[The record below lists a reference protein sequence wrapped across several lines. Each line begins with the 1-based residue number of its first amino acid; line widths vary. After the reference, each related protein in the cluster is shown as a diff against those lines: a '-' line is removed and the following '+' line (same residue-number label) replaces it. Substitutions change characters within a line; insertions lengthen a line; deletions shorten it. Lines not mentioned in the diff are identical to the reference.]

1 MVSVL
6 TAQRVR
12 AIKTEGGRKNLENQY
27 AIEMLNITKKFP
39 GIIANDNITLQ
50 LKKGEIHALLGENG
64 AGKST
69 LLHIIGCLDKPT
81 SGSYLLNGQDVSQL
95 SLSKLAE
102 IRNASFGFVM
112 QHFALIEEDNA
123 LQNVATPLLFAK
135 ARRSQMDARAME
147 QLRNVGME
155 QMANKRIATLSGG
168 EKQRVAIARAM
179 VNNPEIILADEPTG
193 ALDRANT
200 EKIVQLF
207 QQLNE
212 KGKTIIIVTHD
223 DFVAQS
229 CRRIVTIADGV
240 IKST

>member
-1 MVSVL
+1 MLIALNGISKSYQASHGAPPYQVLKDANLSIDKGEMV
-6 TAQRVR
+6 
-12 AIKTEGGRKNLENQY
+12 AIKGSS
-27 AIEMLNITKKFP
+27 
-39 GIIANDNITLQ
+39 
-50 LKKGEIHALLGENG
+50 G

-81 SGSYLLNGQDVSQL
+81 SGSYLLNGQNVSQL

-102 IRNASFGFVM
+102 IRNASFGFVI
-112 QHFALIEEDNA
+112 QHYALIEEDSA

>member
-1 MVSVL
+1 MLIALNGISKSYQASHGAPPYQVLKDANLSIDKGEMV
-6 TAQRVR
+6 
-12 AIKTEGGRKNLENQY
+12 AIKGSS
-27 AIEMLNITKKFP
+27 
-39 GIIANDNITLQ
+39 
-50 LKKGEIHALLGENG
+50 G

-135 ARRSQMDARAME
+135 TRKSQMDARAME

>member
-1 MVSVL
+1 MLIALNGISKSYQASHGAPPYQVLKDANLSIDKGEMV
-6 TAQRVR
+6 
-12 AIKTEGGRKNLENQY
+12 AIKGSS
-27 AIEMLNITKKFP
+27 
-39 GIIANDNITLQ
+39 
-50 LKKGEIHALLGENG
+50 G

-112 QHFALIEEDNA
+112 QHFALIEEDSA

-135 ARRSQMDARAME
+135 TRKSQMDARAME

-179 VNNPEIILADEPTG
+179 VNTPEIILADEPTG

>member
-1 MVSVL
+1 MLIALNGISKSYQASHGAPPYQVLKDANLSIDKGEMV
-6 TAQRVR
+6 
-12 AIKTEGGRKNLENQY
+12 AIKGSS
-27 AIEMLNITKKFP
+27 
-39 GIIANDNITLQ
+39 
-50 LKKGEIHALLGENG
+50 G

-168 EKQRVAIARAM
+168 AKQRVAIARAM

>member
-1 MVSVL
+1 MLIALKGISKSYQASHGAPPYQVLKDANLSIDKGEMV
-6 TAQRVR
+6 
-12 AIKTEGGRKNLENQY
+12 AIKGSS
-27 AIEMLNITKKFP
+27 
-39 GIIANDNITLQ
+39 
-50 LKKGEIHALLGENG
+50 G

-112 QHFALIEEDNA
+112 QHFALIEEDSA

-135 ARRSQMDARAME
+135 TRKSQMDARAME

-155 QMANKRIATLSGG
+155 QMENKRIATLSGG

>member
-1 MVSVL
+1 MLIALNGISKSYQASHGAPPYQVLKDANLSIDKGEMV
-6 TAQRVR
+6 
-12 AIKTEGGRKNLENQY
+12 AIKGSS
-27 AIEMLNITKKFP
+27 
-39 GIIANDNITLQ
+39 
-50 LKKGEIHALLGENG
+50 G
-64 AGKST
+64 AEKST

>member
-1 MVSVL
+1 MLIALNGISKSYQESHGAPPYQVLKDANLSIDKGEMV
-6 TAQRVR
+6 
-12 AIKTEGGRKNLENQY
+12 AIKGSS
-27 AIEMLNITKKFP
+27 
-39 GIIANDNITLQ
+39 
-50 LKKGEIHALLGENG
+50 G

-81 SGSYLLNGQDVSQL
+81 SGSYLLNGQNVSQL

-112 QHFALIEEDNA
+112 QHFALIEEDSA

>member
-1 MVSVL
+1 MLIALNGISKSYQASHGAPPYQVLKDANLSIDKGEMV
-6 TAQRVR
+6 
-12 AIKTEGGRKNLENQY
+12 AIKGSS
-27 AIEMLNITKKFP
+27 
-39 GIIANDNITLQ
+39 
-50 LKKGEIHALLGENG
+50 G

-81 SGSYLLNGQDVSQL
+81 SGSYLLNGQNVSQL

-112 QHFALIEEDNA
+112 QHFALIEEDSA

-240 IKST
+240 IKRDRKSVV

>member
-1 MVSVL
+1 MLIALNGISKSYQASHGAPPYQVLKDANLSIDKGEMV
-6 TAQRVR
+6 
-12 AIKTEGGRKNLENQY
+12 AIKGSS
-27 AIEMLNITKKFP
+27 
-39 GIIANDNITLQ
+39 
-50 LKKGEIHALLGENG
+50 G

-179 VNNPEIILADEPTG
+179 VNTPEIILADEPTG

>member
-1 MVSVL
+1 MLIALNGISKSYQASHGAPPYQVLKDANLSIDKGEMV
-6 TAQRVR
+6 
-12 AIKTEGGRKNLENQY
+12 AIKGSS
-27 AIEMLNITKKFP
+27 
-39 GIIANDNITLQ
+39 
-50 LKKGEIHALLGENG
+50 G

-223 DFVAQS
+223 DFVTQS

>member
-1 MVSVL
+1 MTYAYCVEWYLQSYQASHGAPPYQVLKDANLSIDKGEMV
-6 TAQRVR
+6 
-12 AIKTEGGRKNLENQY
+12 AIKGSS
-27 AIEMLNITKKFP
+27 
-39 GIIANDNITLQ
+39 
-50 LKKGEIHALLGENG
+50 G

>member
-1 MVSVL
+1 MLIALNGISKSYQASHGAPPYQVLKDANLSIDKGEMV
-6 TAQRVR
+6 
-12 AIKTEGGRKNLENQY
+12 AIKGSS
-27 AIEMLNITKKFP
+27 
-39 GIIANDNITLQ
+39 
-50 LKKGEIHALLGENG
+50 G

-81 SGSYLLNGQDVSQL
+81 SGSYLLNGQNVSQL

-112 QHFALIEEDNA
+112 QHFALIEEDSA

-229 CRRIVTIADGV
+229 CRRIVTIADDV

>member
-1 MVSVL
+1 MLIALNGISKSYQASHGAPPYQVLKDANLSIDKGEMV
-6 TAQRVR
+6 
-12 AIKTEGGRKNLENQY
+12 AIKGSS
-27 AIEMLNITKKFP
+27 
-39 GIIANDNITLQ
+39 
-50 LKKGEIHALLGENG
+50 G

-135 ARRSQMDARAME
+135 ARRSQMDVRAME

>member
-1 MVSVL
+1 MLIALKGISKSYQASHGAPPYQVLKDANLSIDKGEMV
-6 TAQRVR
+6 
-12 AIKTEGGRKNLENQY
+12 AIKGSS
-27 AIEMLNITKKFP
+27 
-39 GIIANDNITLQ
+39 
-50 LKKGEIHALLGENG
+50 G

-135 ARRSQMDARAME
+135 TRRSQMDARAME

-179 VNNPEIILADEPTG
+179 VNTPEIILADEPTG

>member
-1 MVSVL
+1 MLIALNGISKSYQASHGAPPYQVLKDANLSIDKGEMV
-6 TAQRVR
+6 
-12 AIKTEGGRKNLENQY
+12 AIKGSS
-27 AIEMLNITKKFP
+27 
-39 GIIANDNITLQ
+39 
-50 LKKGEIHALLGENG
+50 G

-81 SGSYLLNGQDVSQL
+81 SGSYLLNGQNVSQL

-112 QHFALIEEDNA
+112 QQFALIEEDSA

-135 ARRSQMDARAME
+135 TRKSQMDARAME

>member
-1 MVSVL
+1 MLIALNGISKSYQASHGAPPYQVLKDANLSIDKGEMV
-6 TAQRVR
+6 
-12 AIKTEGGRKNLENQY
+12 AIKGSS
-27 AIEMLNITKKFP
+27 
-39 GIIANDNITLQ
+39 
-50 LKKGEIHALLGENG
+50 G

-81 SGSYLLNGQDVSQL
+81 SGSYLLNGQNVSQL

-112 QHFALIEEDNA
+112 QHFALIEEDSA
-123 LQNVATPLLFAK
+123 LQNVAPPLLFAK

>member
-1 MVSVL
+1 MLIALKGISKSYQASHGAPPYQVLKDANLSIDKGEMV
-6 TAQRVR
+6 
-12 AIKTEGGRKNLENQY
+12 AIKGSS
-27 AIEMLNITKKFP
+27 
-39 GIIANDNITLQ
+39 
-50 LKKGEIHALLGENG
+50 G

-81 SGSYLLNGQDVSQL
+81 FGSYLLNGQNVSQL

-112 QHFALIEEDNA
+112 QHFALIEEDSA

-135 ARRSQMDARAME
+135 TRKSQMDARAME

>member
-1 MVSVL
+1 MLIALKGISKSYQASHGAPPYQVLKDANLSIDKGEMV
-6 TAQRVR
+6 
-12 AIKTEGGRKNLENQY
+12 AIKGSS
-27 AIEMLNITKKFP
+27 
-39 GIIANDNITLQ
+39 
-50 LKKGEIHALLGENG
+50 G

>member
-1 MVSVL
+1 MLIALNGISKSYQASHGAPPYQVLKDANLSIDKGEMV
-6 TAQRVR
+6 
-12 AIKTEGGRKNLENQY
+12 AIKGSS
-27 AIEMLNITKKFP
+27 
-39 GIIANDNITLQ
+39 
-50 LKKGEIHALLGENG
+50 G

-69 LLHIIGCLDKPT
+69 LLHII
-81 SGSYLLNGQDVSQL
+81 
-95 SLSKLAE
+95 
-102 IRNASFGFVM
+102 
-112 QHFALIEEDNA
+112 A

-135 ARRSQMDARAME
+135 TRKSQMDARAME

>member
-1 MVSVL
+1 MLIALNGISKSYQASHGAPPYQVLKDANLSIDKGEMV
-6 TAQRVR
+6 
-12 AIKTEGGRKNLENQY
+12 AIKGSS
-27 AIEMLNITKKFP
+27 
-39 GIIANDNITLQ
+39 
-50 LKKGEIHALLGENG
+50 G

-193 ALDRANT
+193 ALDWANT

>member
-1 MVSVL
+1 MLIALNGISKSYQASHGAPPYQVLKDADLSIDKGEMV
-6 TAQRVR
+6 
-12 AIKTEGGRKNLENQY
+12 AIKGSS
-27 AIEMLNITKKFP
+27 
-39 GIIANDNITLQ
+39 
-50 LKKGEIHALLGENG
+50 G

>member
-1 MVSVL
+1 MLIALNGISKPYQVLKDANLSIDKGEMV
-6 TAQRVR
+6 
-12 AIKTEGGRKNLENQY
+12 AIKGSS
-27 AIEMLNITKKFP
+27 
-39 GIIANDNITLQ
+39 
-50 LKKGEIHALLGENG
+50 G

>member
-1 MVSVL
+1 MLIALKGISKSYQASHGAPPYQVLKDANLSIDKGEMV
-6 TAQRVR
+6 
-12 AIKTEGGRKNLENQY
+12 AIKGSS
-27 AIEMLNITKKFP
+27 
-39 GIIANDNITLQ
+39 
-50 LKKGEIHALLGENG
+50 G

-81 SGSYLLNGQDVSQL
+81 SGSYLLNGQNVSQL

-179 VNNPEIILADEPTG
+179 VNTPEIILADEPTG

>member
-1 MVSVL
+1 MLIALNGISKSYQASHGAPPYQVLKDANLSIDKGEMV
-6 TAQRVR
+6 
-12 AIKTEGGRKNLENQY
+12 AIKG
-27 AIEMLNITKKFP
+27 P
-39 GIIANDNITLQ
+39 S
-50 LKKGEIHALLGENG
+50 G

>member
-1 MVSVL
+1 MLIALNGISKSYQASHGAPPYQVLKDANLSIDKGEMV
-6 TAQRVR
+6 
-12 AIKTEGGRKNLENQY
+12 AIKGSS
-27 AIEMLNITKKFP
+27 
-39 GIIANDNITLQ
+39 
-50 LKKGEIHALLGENG
+50 G

-95 SLSKLAE
+95 SLPKLAE

-112 QHFALIEEDNA
+112 QHFALIEEDSA

-135 ARRSQMDARAME
+135 TRKSQMDARAME

>member
-1 MVSVL
+1 MLIALNGISKSYQASHGAPPYQVLKDANLSIDKGEMV
-6 TAQRVR
+6 
-12 AIKTEGGRKNLENQY
+12 AIKGSS
-27 AIEMLNITKKFP
+27 
-39 GIIANDNITLQ
+39 
-50 LKKGEIHALLGENG
+50 G

-81 SGSYLLNGQDVSQL
+81 SGSYLLNGQNVSQL

-112 QHFALIEEDNA
+112 QHFALIEEDSA

-193 ALDRANT
+193 ALDRANNR
-200 EKIVQLF
+200 KNRAIVSAA
-207 QQLNE
+207 E
-212 KGKTIIIVTHD
+212 
-223 DFVAQS
+223 
-229 CRRIVTIADGV
+229 
-240 IKST
+240 

>member
-1 MVSVL
+1 MLIALKGISKSYQASHGAPPYQVLKDANLSIDKGEMV
-6 TAQRVR
+6 
-12 AIKTEGGRKNLENQY
+12 AIKGSS
-27 AIEMLNITKKFP
+27 
-39 GIIANDNITLQ
+39 
-50 LKKGEIHALLGENG
+50 G

-81 SGSYLLNGQDVSQL
+81 SGSYLLNGQNVSQL

-112 QHFALIEEDNA
+112 QHFALIEEDSA

-135 ARRSQMDARAME
+135 TRKSQMDARAME

-155 QMANKRIATLSGG
+155 QMENKRIATLSGG

-179 VNNPEIILADEPTG
+179 VNSPEIILADEPTG

>member
-1 MVSVL
+1 MLIALNGISKSYQASHGAPPYQVLKDANLSIDKGEMV
-6 TAQRVR
+6 
-12 AIKTEGGRKNLENQY
+12 AIKGSS
-27 AIEMLNITKKFP
+27 
-39 GIIANDNITLQ
+39 
-50 LKKGEIHALLGENG
+50 G

-155 QMANKRIATLSGG
+155 QMANTRIATLSGG

>member
-1 MVSVL
+1 MLIALNGISKSYQASHGAPPYQVLKDANLSIDKGEMV
-6 TAQRVR
+6 
-12 AIKTEGGRKNLENQY
+12 AIKGSS
-27 AIEMLNITKKFP
+27 
-39 GIIANDNITLQ
+39 
-50 LKKGEIHALLGENG
+50 G

-81 SGSYLLNGQDVSQL
+81 SGSYLLNGQNVSQL

-112 QHFALIEEDNA
+112 QHFALIEEDSA

-207 QQLNE
+207 QKLNE

>member
-1 MVSVL
+1 MLIALNGISKSYQASHGAPPYQVLKDANLSIDKGEMV
-6 TAQRVR
+6 
-12 AIKTEGGRKNLENQY
+12 AIKGSS
-27 AIEMLNITKKFP
+27 
-39 GIIANDNITLQ
+39 
-50 LKKGEIHALLGENG
+50 G

-81 SGSYLLNGQDVSQL
+81 SGSYLLNGQNVSQL

-112 QHFALIEEDNA
+112 QHFALIEEDSA

-135 ARRSQMDARAME
+135 TRKSQMDARAME
-147 QLRNVGME
+147 QLRNVDME

>member
-1 MVSVL
+1 MLIALNGISKSYQASHGAPPYQVL
-6 TAQRVR
+6 KDA
-12 AIKTEGGRKNLENQY
+12 NLS
-27 AIEMLNITKKFP
+27 I
-39 GIIANDNITLQ
+39 D
-50 LKKGEIHALLGENG
+50 KGEMVAINGSSG

-81 SGSYLLNGQDVSQL
+81 SGSYLLNGQNVSQL

-112 QHFALIEEDNA
+112 QHFALIEEDSA

>member
-1 MVSVL
+1 MLIALNGISKSYQASHGAPPYQVLKDANLSIDKGEMV
-6 TAQRVR
+6 
-12 AIKTEGGRKNLENQY
+12 AIKGSS
-27 AIEMLNITKKFP
+27 
-39 GIIANDNITLQ
+39 
-50 LKKGEIHALLGENG
+50 G

-81 SGSYLLNGQDVSQL
+81 SGSYLLNGQNVSQL

-112 QHFALIEEDNA
+112 QHFALIEEDSA
-123 LQNVATPLLFAK
+123 LQNVETPLLFAK

>member
-1 MVSVL
+1 MLIALNGISKSYQASHGAPPYQVLKDANLSIDKGEMV
-6 TAQRVR
+6 
-12 AIKTEGGRKNLENQY
+12 AIKG
-27 AIEMLNITKKFP
+27 P
-39 GIIANDNITLQ
+39 S
-50 LKKGEIHALLGENG
+50 G

-212 KGKTIIIVTHD
+212 KGKRL
-223 DFVAQS
+223 S
-229 CRRIVTIADGV
+229 
-240 IKST
+240 S

>member
-1 MVSVL
+1 MLIALNGISKSYQASHGAPPYQVLKDANLSIDKGEMV
-6 TAQRVR
+6 
-12 AIKTEGGRKNLENQY
+12 AIKGSS
-27 AIEMLNITKKFP
+27 
-39 GIIANDNITLQ
+39 
-50 LKKGEIHALLGENG
+50 G

-69 LLHIIGCLDKPT
+69 LLHIIGC
-81 SGSYLLNGQDVSQL
+81 SYLLNGQNVSQL

-112 QHFALIEEDNA
+112 QHFALIEEDSA

>member
-1 MVSVL
+1 MLIALNGISKSYQASHGAPPYQVLKDANLSIDKGEMV
-6 TAQRVR
+6 
-12 AIKTEGGRKNLENQY
+12 AIKGSS
-27 AIEMLNITKKFP
+27 
-39 GIIANDNITLQ
+39 
-50 LKKGEIHALLGENG
+50 G

-229 CRRIVTIADGV
+229 CRRIVTIADGF